1 MCLCE
6 QDIEISLTVMA
17 MILVLRKD
25 SPFASKLVFSKGM
38 TPQKGTYV
46 DFLLMVK
53 RENDTLRLS
62 ESTHSAVL

>member
-1 MCLCE
+1 
-6 QDIEISLTVMA
+6 MA
-17 MILVLRKD
+17 MILVLRED